1 MVLKKGNKMR
11 TKMYE
16 IYESEIHSHE
26 TGFPTHRFR
35 IVDSVPSNYTI
46 WNVCGDILPDGY
58 IPLCRLS
65 AHQPFTGA
73 RNVDTDALLAVKAEG
88 SKIIMGAIGCGP
100 DTLKTMEA
108 YVEKN
113 RRAKS
118 GTYEYNAVKRMK
130 EALPYMRKITW
141 E

>member
-1 MVLKKGNKMR
+1 
-11 TKMYE
+11 
-16 IYESEIHSHE
+16 
-26 TGFPTHRFR
+26 
-35 IVDSVPSNYTI
+35 
-46 WNVCGDILPDGY
+46 
-58 IPLCRLS
+58 
-65 AHQPFTGA
+65 
-73 RNVDTDALLAVKAEG
+73 
-88 SKIIMGAIGCGP
+88 MGAIGCGP